1 MAQLSADDVLNKSFQ
16 TTKFRDGYDQDE
28 VDDFLDE
35 VVSTMRAVYAENDE
49 LKAKLDAAEARIA
62 ELSRGES
69 PSAAF
74 APAPEAPP
82 VPEPEPEP
90 EPVPAPAP
98 AAVAEPVASTGPDS
112 AAGML
117 ALAQKLHDQYVAEG
131 REESDRIIDE
141 ARTNAEQIVSEAENQ
156 RDATL
161 KQLND
166 ERESLEHKIDELR
179 GYERT
184 YRQRMKDYLE
194 KLLSDMDSGDLAPSD
209 I

>member
-1 MAQLSADDVLNKSFQ
+1 MALLSADDVLNKSFQ

-35 VVSTMRAVYAENDE
+35 IVNTMRSTEAENEE
-49 LKAKLDAAEARIA
+49 LKAKLAAAESRIA
-62 ELSRGES
+62 ELSRGEI
-69 PSAAF
+69 PAALTE
-74 APAPEAPP
+74 PEAPAVPKPPAEP
-82 VPEPEPEP
+82 VVE
-90 EPVPAPAP
+90 VPAPVAAP
-98 AAVAEPVASTGPDS
+98 VVEVLSADAGS

-131 REESDRIIDE
+131 QEESDRIISE
-141 ARTNAEQIVSEAENQ
+141 ARSSAEQIVSEAEGK

-166 ERESLEHKIDELR
+166 ERGTLEHKIDELR
-179 GYERT
+179 EYERS

-194 KLLSDMDSGDLAPSD
+194 RMLNGMDSGDLSEAG